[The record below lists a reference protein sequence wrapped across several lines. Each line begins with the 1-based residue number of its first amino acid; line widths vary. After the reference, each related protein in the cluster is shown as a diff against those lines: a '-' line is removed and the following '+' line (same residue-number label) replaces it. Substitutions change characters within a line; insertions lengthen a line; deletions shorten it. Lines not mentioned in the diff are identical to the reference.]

1 MGPAPAVMGRDSPR
15 ISRAREVR
23 RVLSQGRRLN
33 GRRVTAYVLGS
44 DGQTRVAF
52 ACSRSVGG
60 AVVRN
65 RARRLMRESWRVLR
79 RRDTG
84 GHLIMFVARPGIL
97 GAGLQ
102 DVVEDLERT
111 LGPAGVIA

>member
-1 MGPAPAVMGRDSPR
+1 M
-15 ISRAREVR
+15 SRAREIR
-23 RVLSQGRRLN
+23 RVLSRGRRLT
-33 GRRVTAYVLGS
+33 GRRVVVHVLGT
-44 DGQTRVAF
+44 DGQTQVAF

-65 RARRLMRESWRVLR
+65 RGRRLMREAWRVLR
-79 RRDTG
+79 PRDTG
-84 GHLIMFVARPGIL
+84 GHLIMFVARPEIV

-111 LGPAGVIA
+111 LAPAGVIS